1 MCLDIHIIGV
11 YDKSMINSKETTI
24 YKRVNITLPNKTI
37 KLLDS
42 VANKGERSS
51 FVDRAVHFYI
61 EEVGRSNLNK
71 QLQEGALE
79 RSSRDLSLAE
89 DWFLIEEQS
98 W

>member
-1 MCLDIHIIGV
+1 
-11 YDKSMINSKETTI
+11 MINQKTTDT

-42 VANKGERSS
+42 VTDKGERSS

-61 EEVGRSNLNK
+61 EEVGRANLNK
-71 QLQEGALE
+71 QLREGATE
-79 RSSRDLSLAE
+79 RSSRDLSLAD

-98 W
+98 